1 MTSGDKETIMGYMMP
16 DYSTR
21 TEVPW
26 DTDNTAPTDGYVEVM
41 GAGDGSTEPF
51 VLEYTLNGDKTAV
64 SACYSSSPNT
74 NFRLPVICP
83 KGTVYSARGGPVV
96 HELYFI
102 SMKGAV

>member
-1 MTSGDKETIMGYMMP
+1 MP

-26 DTDNTAPTDGYVEVM
+26 NTDNTAPTDGYVEVF
-41 GAGDGSTEPF
+41 GEGDGSTSAF
-51 VLEYTLNGDKTAV
+51 VLEYTINGVKTAV
-64 SACYSSSPNT
+64 SSCYATSRNT

-83 KGTVYSARGGPVV
+83 KGTVYSARGGASG
-96 HELYFI
+96 HDLHFI